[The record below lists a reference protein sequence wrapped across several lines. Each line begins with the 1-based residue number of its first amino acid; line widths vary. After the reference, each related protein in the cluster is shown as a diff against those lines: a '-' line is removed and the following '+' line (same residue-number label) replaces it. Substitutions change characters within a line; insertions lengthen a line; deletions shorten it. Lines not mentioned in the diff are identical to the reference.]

1 MSAVELMWYREA
13 VQSRE
18 DIDDRS
24 LTESEKEKR
33 LEEKRREETISQR

>member
-1 MSAVELMWYREA
+1 MWYREA

-18 DIDDRS
+18 DIDDGS

-33 LEEKRREETISQR
+33 LEEKRREETVSQR